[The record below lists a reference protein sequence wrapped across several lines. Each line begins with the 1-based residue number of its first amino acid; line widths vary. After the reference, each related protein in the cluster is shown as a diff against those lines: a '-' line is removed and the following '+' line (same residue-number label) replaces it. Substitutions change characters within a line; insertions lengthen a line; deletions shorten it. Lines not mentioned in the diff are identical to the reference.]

1 MIMISNLYYGYMP
14 IGLFNNI
21 EQYFSIFE
29 HFLCPCRTYRNF
41 LASFQKTI
49 FFMFVIWP
57 LNPVRDLWMSS
68 RKYQEVFLTFTVV

>member
-1 MIMISNLYYGYMP
+1 MP

-21 EQYFSIFE
+21 EQYFSVFE
-29 HFLCPCRTYRNF
+29 HFLCPGRTYRNF